1 MIHQELRVTDP
12 RIYSVR
18 SKFYS
23 RSLNAVEITK
33 EQRSQS
39 KGSRD
44 QESPLRKW
52 FFKKILLCIIHGS
65 KISKINDHTDQEI
78 IRIILIILSCTDL
91 LNILFKRWLKFIVAL
106 IEDYTDRSPLNK
118 IKFKIVF
125 KLMQLPYRLVA
136 ELFKGKLLTRL
147 TITKFDE
154 KCRSWLLRTAS
165 FCTLHT
171 SKPNHTQM

>member
-1 MIHQELRVTDP
+1 MKSQRNREVSPT
-12 RIYSVR
+12 SQ
-18 SKFYS
+18 
-23 RSLNAVEITK
+23 ATK
-33 EQRSQS
+33 
-39 KGSRD
+39 K
-44 QESPLRKW
+44 SPLQKC
-52 FFKKILLCIIHGS
+52 FFIKILLCIIHGS

-154 KCRSWLLRTAS
+154 KCHSWLLRTAS

-171 SKPNHTQM
+171 SKPNHTRAAKKLTFGQKSLSNFRLK